1 MRFEDRIDGLNSS
14 FVLWGVGVV
23 SEIGKVIDQQH

>member
-14 FVLWGVGVV
+14 FVLWGGVV